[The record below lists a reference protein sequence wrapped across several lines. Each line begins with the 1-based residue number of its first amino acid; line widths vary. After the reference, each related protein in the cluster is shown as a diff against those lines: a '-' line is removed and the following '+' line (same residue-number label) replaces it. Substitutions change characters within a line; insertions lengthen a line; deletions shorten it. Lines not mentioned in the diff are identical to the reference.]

1 MADTLSGLII
11 GTELAVFFVTLI
23 YVILIDTTSGSKIP
37 RSINIFAGALILAA
51 GLKFFTSL
59 LEIESALVTE
69 VFTGALSLIAG
80 LGLIAFLVNVNKN
93 AESYR

>member
-1 MADTLSGLII
+1 MADAFSGLII
-11 GTELAVFFVTLI
+11 GTELAVFFVVLI
-23 YVILIDTTSGSKIP
+23 YVILIDATSGSKIP
-37 RSINIFAGALILAA
+37 RSINIFAGALILGA

-59 LEIESALVTE
+59 LEIKSFLATE

-80 LGLIAFLVNVNKN
+80 LGLIAFLSHVDKN